1 MTDPTA
7 ATATPP
13 DNASMAEDFIDI
25 FVSPAKVFARRAK
38 ASPMVPLIVVCILST
53 VIFFMT
59 KNVLSTVWDAQM
71 QKQMA
76 LQMKANPQLTQEML
90 DKSKPITNVIIN
102 IGGVVGPPILLLV
115 MSLVT
120 WVIARFIMGGTLS
133 FGTTVLITAYSWLPR
148 IVEGILSVVQGLA
161 LDVSKMTSLFQLQE
175 GAARFV
181 DPDSMTNGLYTLL
194 SQVDLF
200 SIWCTVLVI
209 IGLTHAGKLDK
220 SKATITGVVVF
231 VLAMV
236 PALFQVAMGK

>member
-13 DNASMAEDFIDI
+13 DSASMAEDFIDI

-38 ASPMVPLIVVCILST
+38 ASPMMPFIVICVLST
-53 VIFFMT
+53 LIFFLT

-76 LQMKANPQLTQEML
+76 LQMKANPQLTQEMV

-102 IGGVVGPPILLLV
+102 VGAVVGPPILLLV

-120 WVIARFIMGGTLS
+120 WVVARFIMGGTLT

-148 IVEGILSVVQGLA
+148 IVAGILGVVQGLV
-161 LDVSKMTSLFQLQE
+161 LDTSKMTSLFQLQE

-181 DPDSMTNGLYTLL
+181 DPDSMSNGLYSLL
-194 SQVDLF
+194 AQVDLF
-200 SIWCTVLVI
+200 SVWCTVLLI
-209 IGLTHAGKLDK
+209 IGLTHAGKLEK
-220 SKATITGVVVF
+220 SKATTTGIIMF
-231 VLAMV
+231 VIGMV
-236 PALFQVAMGK
+236 PALFSVAMGK